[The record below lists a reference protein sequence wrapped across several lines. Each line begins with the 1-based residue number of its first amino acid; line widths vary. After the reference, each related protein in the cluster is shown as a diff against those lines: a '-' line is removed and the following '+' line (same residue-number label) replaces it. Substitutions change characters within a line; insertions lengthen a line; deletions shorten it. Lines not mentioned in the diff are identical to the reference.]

1 MVKKPTKN
9 IIFLSVV
16 IVTIIT
22 IILLGTYALY
32 TWASSENTELTTTI
46 GNLATVHFD
55 EGDDIDVANIGP
67 VFNYEQDGEITTF
80 DVTNLT
86 SEELNLQVKI
96 NVTTITDNLKE
107 STFKYTL
114 LSSTDNT
121 TFTKVT
127 TGNFLNA
134 SNNNSITVATGIT
147 LPKKIYF
154 KLIIYIDGNYE
165 NPISMQGGSLVG
177 SISVDTSL
185 PNDFTLKMPDTF
197 SVGNSTIDTTCS
209 DANVTFNPIN
219 MHYKV
224 SSLTKS
230 SGNECT
236 PTFTSTT
243 RTKLNAHIISLAGTT
258 QGTGQLVHE
267 IDDYEEVTGLGTS
280 LEDSTKI
287 NAPDSYYNYKE
298 FSSTSSGGSGTVNV
312 TSGVFNA
319 TDGDVW
325 TTDVDKMESN
335 LYYNFSFNVSA
346 DGYHQICYSLG
357 ASSNASNKFRVYN
370 GSTQIGSTISA
381 SSSSAKT
388 GCINMGMVSKDD
400 TIIISQYSPNP
411 TLNTSGQSY
420 GTVSLSF
427 GIGKLE
433 TTITT
438 YDTGYRY
445 EGKDPNNYIY
455 FNNELWRIIGV
466 FDSTSHG
473 ISNTNLVKIIRN
485 DSIGGYA
492 WHKSNTND
500 WPNSSLYHL
509 LNDYYYTATDGTS
522 STYCYQYSTSVT
534 GNCNYTKIGLQTDYR
549 NMVQTNTTWY
559 LGGPSDNFIPASICY
574 ANERDNSMIYSG
586 RSASTTGNVGLM
598 YASDYGYSVLSSSC
612 ARTTNLF
619 DYDTAC
625 AGNAWL
631 KKETY
636 EWTITPSSSNSFY
649 VFDVDRAGSPNK
661 YDADSGSAS
670 RPVLYL
676 KSDVTV
682 MGGDGSLDNPYQIG
696 I

>member
-55 EGDDIDVANIGP
+55 EGDNINVANIGP

-80 DVTNLT
+80 DVINLT

-134 SNNNSITVATGIT
+134 SNNNSITVASGIT
-147 LPKKIYF
+147 LPRKIYF

-177 SISVDTSL
+177 SISVETTL
-185 PNDFTLKMPDTF
+185 PADFTLKMPDTF

-230 SGNECT
+230 SGNLCT
-236 PTFTSTT
+236 PTFTSTS
-243 RTKLNAHIISLAGTT
+243 RTKLNNHIISLAGTT

-267 IDDYEEVTGLGTS
+267 IDDCTVVEAAGTK
-280 LEDSTKI
+280 LEDATRI
-287 NAPDSYYNYKE
+287 DAPSDYLNYTE
-298 FSSTSSGGSGTVNV
+298 YSSTSNTSISGTTTTGIFTDSNNV
-312 TSGVFNA
+312 WSTNTTNMTSG
-319 TDGDVW
+319 T
-325 TTDVDKMESN
+325 
-335 LYYNFSFNVSA
+335 YYHFSFNVPTE
-346 DGYHQICYSLG
+346 GYYQICYTLG
-357 ASSNASNKFRVYN
+357 TGNVNNRLYIYN
-370 GSTQIGSTISA
+370 GSTPVRINGSDYLSA
-381 SSSSAKT
+381 SSSSTKT
-388 GCINMGMVSKDD
+388 GCVNIDK
-400 TIIISQYSPNP
+400 
-411 TLNTSGQSY
+411 LLTSNKVRVVQRAYTSIA
-420 GTVSLSF
+420 SLSF
-427 GIGKLE
+427 KLG
-433 TTITT
+433 TLTATPTT

-473 ISNTNLVKIIRN
+473 VSNTNLVKIIRN

-492 WHKSNTND
+492 WNKSNPNN

-522 STYCYQYSTSVT
+522 SDYCYQYSSNKSIK

-559 LGGPSDNFIPASICY
+559 LGGPSSNSNPTSTFY
-574 ANERDNSMIYSG
+574 ANERDSSKIYSG
-586 RSASTTGNVGLM
+586 RSPSTTGNIGLM

-612 ARTTNLF
+612 ARTTNLGR
-619 DYDTAC
+619 YDTNTC

-636 EWTITPSSSNSFY
+636 EWTITHCSDRFNY
-649 VFDVDRAGSPNK
+649 VWRVTYKGDVYGNPVSYGYAF
-661 YDADSGSAS
+661 

-682 MGGDGSLDNPYQIG
+682 MGGDGSLASPYQIG

>member
-16 IVTIIT
+16 IVTVIT

-55 EGDDIDVANIGP
+55 EGDNINVANIGP

-80 DVTNLT
+80 DVINLT

-134 SNNNSITVATGIT
+134 SNNNSITVASGIT
-147 LPKKIYF
+147 LPRKIYF

-177 SISVDTSL
+177 SISVETSL
-185 PNDFTLKMPDTF
+185 PTDLVLRMPETF

-243 RTKLNAHIISLAGTT
+243 RTKLNNHIISLEGTT
-258 QGTGQLVHE
+258 QGTG
-267 IDDYEEVTGLGTS
+267 EV
-280 LEDSTKI
+280 
-287 NAPDSYYNYKE
+287 
-298 FSSTSSGGSGTVNV
+298 VNE
-312 TSGVFNA
+312 N
-319 TDGDVW
+319 
-325 TTDVDKMESN
+325 
-335 LYYNFSFNVSA
+335 
-346 DGYHQICYSLG
+346 
-357 ASSNASNKFRVYN
+357 
-370 GSTQIGSTISA
+370 
-381 SSSSAKT
+381 
-388 GCINMGMVSKDD
+388 
-400 TIIISQYSPNP
+400 
-411 TLNTSGQSY
+411 
-420 GTVSLSF
+420 
-427 GIGKLE
+427 
-433 TTITT
+433 
-438 YDTGYRY
+438 GYRY

-466 FDSTSHG
+466 FDSSSHG
-473 ISNTNLVKIIRN
+473 VSNTNLVKIIRN

-492 WHKSNTND
+492 WDKNDTND

-534 GNCNYTKIGLQTDYR
+534 GNCNYTKIGLQMDYR

-559 LGGPSDNFIPASICY
+559 LGGPSSSSNPASTYY
-574 ANERDNSMIYSG
+574 ANERDSSMIYSE

-612 ARTTNLF
+612 ARTTDLGGYSTN
-619 DYDTAC
+619 TC

-636 EWTITPSSSNSFY
+636 ELTITPNSSCSDFVWHVNDMGY
-649 VFDVDRAGSPNK
+649 VTDDNANYG
-661 YDADSGSAS
+661 YAS

-682 MGGDGSLDNPYQIG
+682 MGGDGSLTNPYQIG

>member
-55 EGDDIDVANIGP
+55 EGDNINVANIGP

-80 DVTNLT
+80 DVINLT

-134 SNNNSITVATGIT
+134 SNNNSITVASGIT
-147 LPKKIYF
+147 LPRKIYF

-177 SISVDTSL
+177 SISVETSL
-185 PNDFTLKMPDTF
+185 PTDFTLKMPDTF

-230 SGNECT
+230 SGNLCT
-236 PTFTSTT
+236 PTFTNTT
-243 RTKLNAHIISLAGTT
+243 RTKLNNHIISLEGTT
-258 QGTGQLVHE
+258 QGTGQVVHE
-267 IDDYEEVTGLGTS
+267 IDDYAVVTGLGTT
-280 LEDSTKI
+280 LEDASGVTAPTDYLNYAESYATTVNGTY
-287 NAPDSYYNYKE
+287 NATSGI
-298 FSSTSSGGSGTVNV
+298 FSTSGQNWVTDTSAMTSNRYYQLSFKPPASG
-312 TSGVFNA
+312 
-319 TDGDVW
+319 
-325 TTDVDKMESN
+325 
-335 LYYNFSFNVSA
+335 YY
-346 DGYHQICYSLG
+346 QICYTLG
-357 ASSNASNKFRVYN
+357 TGSTNNRLYIYNTSKQVSIN
-370 GSTQIGSTISA
+370 GSSYLSA
-381 SSSSAKT
+381 SSSSAKSGCVNVGEVSST
-388 GCINMGMVSKDD
+388 GSIRVIQRAYT
-400 TIIISQYSPNP
+400 TIS
-411 TLNTSGQSY
+411 
-420 GTVSLSF
+420 SLSF
-427 GIGKLE
+427 RMGTLSTK
-433 TTITT
+433 TTT

-466 FDSTSHG
+466 FGSSSHG
-473 ISNTNLVKIIRN
+473 VSNTNLVKIIRN

-522 STYCYQYSTSVT
+522 STYCYQYSTTVT
-534 GNCNYTKIGLQTDYR
+534 GNCDYTKIGLQTDYR

-559 LGGPSDNFIPASICY
+559 LGGPDSNSNPSSTYY
-574 ANERDNSMIYSG
+574 ANERDSRKIYSG

-598 YASDYGYSVLSSSC
+598 YVSDYGYSVLSSSC
-612 ARTTNLF
+612 ARTINLGSYNTN
-619 DYDTAC
+619 AC

-631 KKETY
+631 KKEAF
-636 EWTITPSSSNSFY
+636 EWTITPNSDNSNGVWY
-649 VFDVDRAGSPNK
+649 VTIAGSVNSNL
-661 YDADSGSAS
+661 ANFGFAS

-682 MGGDGSLDNPYQIG
+682 TGGDGSLASPYQIG

>member
-46 GNLATVHFD
+46 GNLATVHFN
-55 EGDDIDVANIGP
+55 EGDNINVANIGP

-80 DVTNLT
+80 DVINLT

-134 SNNNSITVATGIT
+134 SNNNSITVASGIT
-147 LPKKIYF
+147 LPRKIYF

-177 SISVDTSL
+177 SISVETSL
-185 PNDFTLKMPDTF
+185 PTDLVLRMPDTF

-230 SGNECT
+230 SGNLCT

-243 RTKLNAHIISLAGTT
+243 RTKLNNHIISLEGTT
-258 QGTGQLVHE
+258 QGTGQVVHE
-267 IDDYEEVTGLGTS
+267 TFSITEGIDHQLTESEYTNLTNSSSTFSFSNGVWVYNANKYYGGSDYFTFSPPEEGYYQVCYDISGTYS
-280 LEDSTKI
+280 YLSISSPVSSGAVRVEDSKT
-287 NAPDSYYNYKE
+287 ASGCWT
-298 FSSTSSGGSGTVNV
+298 SSTSLTTSAQISIEVFDSTV
-312 TSGVFNA
+312 S
-319 TDGDVW
+319 
-325 TTDVDKMESN
+325 KN
-335 LYYNFSFNVSA
+335 LNLTIYA
-346 DGYHQICYSLG
+346 
-357 ASSNASNKFRVYN
+357 NKL
-370 GSTQIGSTISA
+370 
-381 SSSSAKT
+381 SSSS
-388 GCINMGMVSKDD
+388 
-400 TIIISQYSPNP
+400 
-411 TLNTSGQSY
+411 
-420 GTVSLSF
+420 
-427 GIGKLE
+427 
-433 TTITT
+433 TTTTT

-466 FDSTSHG
+466 FDSSSHG
-473 ISNTNLVKIIRN
+473 VSNTNLVKIIRN

-522 STYCYQYSTSVT
+522 SNYCYQYSITVT
-534 GNCNYTKIGLQTDYR
+534 GNCNYTKIGLQTDYQ
-549 NMVQTNTTWY
+549 NMVQNNTTWY
-559 LGGPSDNFIPASICY
+559 LGGTSDNSNPTSTFY
-574 ANERDNSMIYSG
+574 ANERDATKIYSG
-586 RSASTTGNVGLM
+586 RSASTIGNIGLM

-612 ARTTNLF
+612 DRTTNL
-619 DYDTAC
+619 DSYNTNTC

-631 KKETY
+631 KKEAY
-636 EWTITPSSSNSFY
+636 EWTITPHSDNSSSVCY
-649 VFDVDRAGSPNK
+649 VHNTGHVNVYYAYTG
-661 YDADSGSAS
+661 YAS

-682 MGGDGSLDNPYQIG
+682 TGGDGSLASPYQIG

>member
-46 GNLATVHFD
+46 GNLATVHFN
-55 EGDDIDVANIGP
+55 EGDNINVANIGP

-80 DVTNLT
+80 DVINLT

-134 SNNNSITVATGIT
+134 SNNNSITVASGIT
-147 LPKKIYF
+147 LPRKIYF

-165 NPISMQGGSLVG
+165 NPITMQGGSLVG
-177 SISVDTSL
+177 SISVETSL
-185 PNDFTLKMPDTF
+185 PTDLVLRMPDTF

-230 SGNECT
+230 SGNLCT

-243 RTKLNAHIISLAGTT
+243 RTKLNNHIISLAGTT
-258 QGTGQLVHE
+258 QGTGQVVPE
-267 IDDYEEVTGLGTS
+267 
-280 LEDSTKI
+280 
-287 NAPDSYYNYKE
+287 N
-298 FSSTSSGGSGTVNV
+298 
-312 TSGVFNA
+312 
-319 TDGDVW
+319 
-325 TTDVDKMESN
+325 
-335 LYYNFSFNVSA
+335 
-346 DGYHQICYSLG
+346 
-357 ASSNASNKFRVYN
+357 
-370 GSTQIGSTISA
+370 
-381 SSSSAKT
+381 
-388 GCINMGMVSKDD
+388 
-400 TIIISQYSPNP
+400 
-411 TLNTSGQSY
+411 
-420 GTVSLSF
+420 
-427 GIGKLE
+427 
-433 TTITT
+433 
-438 YDTGYRY
+438 GYRY
-445 EGKDPNNYIY
+445 EGKNPNNYIY

-466 FDSTSHG
+466 FDSSSHG
-473 ISNTNLVKIIRN
+473 VSNTNLVKIIRN

-522 STYCYQYSTSVT
+522 STYCYQYSTTVT

-559 LGGPSDNFIPASICY
+559 LGGPSDNSNPTSTFY
-574 ANERDNSMIYSG
+574 VNERDATKIYSG
-586 RSASTTGNVGLM
+586 RSASTTGNIGLM

-612 ARTTNLF
+612 TRTTNLGS
-619 DYDTAC
+619 YNTNAC

-636 EWTITPSSSNSFY
+636 EWTITPYSDRSNYVWYVDITGLVGSSTGASNGY
-649 VFDVDRAGSPNK
+649 
-661 YDADSGSAS
+661 AS

-682 MGGDGSLDNPYQIG
+682 MGGDGSLASPYQIG